1 MPFADLLCHQ
11 RIGRISGP
19 VDRDGVIERL
29 AALLARPVE
38 GHGLAA
44 AAVAERL
51 RERERLA
58 STALGHGVAI
68 PHARI
73 GGLDRARGAFVL
85 LDHGVSY
92 AAPDGEPVDL
102 VFAMAVPEDEVAGH
116 LAHLGEIAERF
127 SDADFRASLRAADDD
142 RELARRLL
150 GADA

>member
-1 MPFADLLCHQ
+1 M
-11 RIGRISGP
+11 
-19 VDRDGVIERL
+19 
-29 AALLARPVE
+29 
-38 GHGLAA
+38 
-44 AAVAERL
+44 
-51 RERERLA
+51 
-58 STALGHGVAI
+58 
-68 PHARI
+68 
-73 GGLDRARGAFVL
+73 L

-127 SDADFRASLRAADDD
+127 SDADFRASLRAAEDD